1 MQKKTDSLRKLPPM
15 GLANFGV
22 RADFD
27 VDARKLDADG
37 NVVSTRS
44 ILKGCP
50 NLITD
55 AGMNFIG
62 TGYFYQFFN
71 YLQVGSGNTAPANG
85 DTALTTFVAS
95 AGRGGAGDNTWAWDT
110 TVPTTLVYKAVY
122 QFGVGAA
129 AGSLKELGLSIGAT
143 STTLTHAL
151 FKDAFGDPTIVDVDS
166 DEQLIVTYRFYFVP
180 NLSDAVLVTTQNG
193 TEYTI
198 TTRVSNAGVAM
209 GVTTAINSRVSGI
222 LDTNYYGA
230 PAVYYYFGP
239 TSGVG
244 PVNSGPLGTV
254 SSESRDSVAVAG
266 TYTPGNFYRDDTYTV
281 PLSRA
286 VGSDLGAI
294 LFIGFPYRVQVGI
307 SPRLNKT
314 ENDTIKITLR
324 TSWSRL

>member
-1 MQKKTDSLRKLPPM
+1 MHKKTDSLLKLPPM

-44 ILKGCP
+44 ILKACP

-55 AGMNFIG
+55 AGMDFIG
-62 TGYFYQFFN
+62 TGYFNQLFN

-95 AGRGGAGDNTWAWDT
+95 VGRGGSGDNTWAWDT
-110 TVPTTLVYKAVY
+110 AVPTTLVYKAVF
-122 QFGVGAA
+122 QFGVGVA
-129 AGSLKELGLSIGAT
+129 AGLLKELGLSLNAT
-143 STTLTHAL
+143 STTFTHAL

-209 GVTTAINSRVSGI
+209 GAWTAYNARVSGI
-222 LDTNYYGA
+222 LDTYWGA

-239 TSGVG
+239 SSGVG
-244 PVNSGPLGTV
+244 PVNSGPLGDV
-254 SSESRDSVAVAG
+254 SAESRDNTSVAG

-294 LFIGFPYRVQVGI
+294 LFIGFPYRVQIGI

-314 ENDTIKITLR
+314 INDTIKITLR